1 MNKITFYLLSFAIIT
16 MACVCAGGS
25 PQTNTPAPVPATTF
39 KVTIPTADTVYSY
52 GDSFTSGSNASVADS
67 AYAKKF
73 ANYYSCVLVNRGVG
87 GTTVSQAWL
96 SLKNDKN
103 SGINETVT
111 LMTGVNNYR
120 GLSHDHPAFTL
131 SYVGYLKS
139 AITLQ
144 FLKSRVPATSNLVTL
159 SGTWDSSTTNI
170 VSSTYT
176 KYLHSSTA
184 NSTATYNFTDSTVV
198 IGTFGS
204 NGYSIVSGY
213 FDVSIDGTFKG
224 RFCFGA
230 YGIGGYTPQTLVF
243 RGLTFASHSI
253 VITKVGTQIACF
265 DYFGHLKDASICKP
279 IIIGEFPNWNK
290 ADFTTY
296 LGANTF
302 VYVNSAMCSITND
315 FYGYNTTIAPVNTY
329 LNPNADIDTDNV
341 HPTNQ
346 GHRHIFD
353 AFKLVTQ

>member
-1 MNKITFYLLSFAIIT
+1 

-25 PQTNTPAPVPATTF
+25 PQTNTPAPVPTTIF
-39 KVTIPTADTVYSY
+39 KVTIPRNVPMYTY
-52 GDSFTSGSNASVADS
+52 GDSFTSGNNATTPDS
-67 AYAKKF
+67 AWVKRLADL
-73 ANYYSCVLVNRGVG
+73 YSCTLVNRGVG
-87 GTTVSQAWL
+87 GTNVSQAWL

-103 SGINETVT
+103 SNINETVT

-120 GLSHDHPAFTL
+120 AFAHDHPAFTL
-131 SYVGYLKS
+131 SYAGYLKS

-144 FLKSRVPATSNLVTL
+144 FLKSRVAATSNLVTL

-170 VSSTYT
+170 TSSVYT

-198 IGTFGS
+198 VGTFGS
-204 NGYSIVSGY
+204 NGYAIVSGY
-213 FDVSIDGTFKG
+213 FDISIDGNFKG
-224 RFCFGA
+224 RYNFGA
-230 YGIGGYTPQTLVF
+230 YAIGGYTPQTLVF
-243 RGLTFASHSI
+243 RGLTYASHII
-253 VITKVGTQIACF
+253 VITKVGSQIACF

-279 IIIGEFPNWNK
+279 IIIGELPNWNK

-296 LGANTF
+296 LGTNTF
-302 VYVNSAMCSITND
+302 TYVNTAICSITND
-315 FYGYNTTIAPVNTY
+315 FYGYPTTIAPVNTY
-329 LNPNADIDTDNV
+329 LDPNLDIDTDNV

-346 GHRHIFD
+346 GHRHIYD